1 MASARV
7 CRQASGPRSM
17 GAALWRPGHIPSVPL
32 PFSSRPFLAKR
43 KTGTITLD
51 ARDGPK
57 PEMKAGASKIAPC
70 LTPPRAPGLRNRP
83 APPGRALPFPAASK
97 RGPFCM
103 QIWGTDCLPIDN
115 RERKRAFAEFR
126 SMSWF
131 RPRRKLILA
140 ELKLAIRWEPRLF
153 HGLNT
158 WSCASVLPLSL
169 PTRFTKKSP
178 FAGRRFCFFDRP
190 YG

>member
-1 MASARV
+1 MWLQRAFAAKLPARGLWAPLFGARV
-7 CRQASGPRSM
+7 IFRVSHCLSP
-17 GAALWRPGHIPSVPL
+17 LGHSWPKGKL
-32 PFSSRPFLAKR
+32 
-43 KTGTITLD
+43 GTITLD

-57 PEMKAGASKIAPC
+57 PEMKAGASKIAPDVKPC

-140 ELKLAIRWEPRLF
+140 ELKLAIRWEPRF
-153 HGLNT
+153 IPR
-158 WSCASVLPLSL
+158 S
-169 PTRFTKKSP
+169 
-178 FAGRRFCFFDRP
+178 
-190 YG
+190 